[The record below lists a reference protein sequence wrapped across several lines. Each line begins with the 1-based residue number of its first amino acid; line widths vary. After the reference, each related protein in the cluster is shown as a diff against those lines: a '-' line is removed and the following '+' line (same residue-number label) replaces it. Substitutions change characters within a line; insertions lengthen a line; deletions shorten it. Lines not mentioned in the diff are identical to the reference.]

1 MFIIF
6 KQSTACELRISDW
19 SSYVCSSDLVPVEA
33 ELELRFDRDDPFLG
47 RDLAR
52 QRSEHRGLPCPGCP
66 CDDHLLASPDGR
78 SEELT
83 QATVAGS
90 QPLQTVQGDLHA
102 PVAAKCDARQVADPR
117 QIGRGS
123 GRARVCRD
131 VEISG
136 VTVT

>member
-1 MFIIF
+1 M
-6 KQSTACELRISDW
+6 QVR
-19 SSYVCSSDLVPVEA
+19 VPVEA

-83 QATVAGS
+83 QATVDGS
-90 QPLQTVQGDLHA
+90 QPLQTVQGDLHE
-102 PVAAKCDARQVADPR
+102 PVAAKCDARPVADPR
-117 QIGRGS
+117 HREEPAAIRQRS
-123 GRARVCRD
+123 EEHTSELQSLMR
-131 VEISG
+131 ISYA
-136 VTVT
+136 VFCLQKKKT